1 MEFLLYL
8 SPQSQ
13 EIYNLISQRV
23 RVVENA
29 PVCRK
34 YDIYGFYELSKNT
47 LVFCTDKIKS
57 HNNIEYDVN
66 ETLLH
71 ESVHVAQACKA
82 GSGYIS
88 AFGISK
94 SHMPLIERRRIDINS
109 AVRISG
115 EEIRHI
121 EHEAFWMEDKPDKV
135 KYVVQK
141 YCF

>member
-29 PVCRK
+29 PVCRQ

-57 HNNIEYDVN
+57 RNNIEYDVN

-71 ESVHVAQACKA
+71 ESVHVAQSCKA
-82 GSGYIS
+82 GRGYVS

-94 SHMPLIERRRIDINS
+94 SHMPLTERRRIDINS
-109 AVRISG
+109 SVKISG
-115 EEIRHI
+115 ESIRNI